1 MFTLDCSQIWAGCDL
16 MAWLFTNPPILV
28 IPFLAAMPNLAWGN
42 ILPGDKPF
50 CFMCCI
56 NALTACEGVHWNDLA
71 VCYGL
76 FNIDNL
82 IRMITQINL
91 LLFIVFSFVPGFCD
105 RFIFKINAWRIN
117 PIEPKLSA

>member
-1 MFTLDCSQIWAGCDL
+1 MGKKGFVVDAIQKVKYEICSLTMFTLDCSQIWAGCDL

-82 IRMITQINL
+82 IRMIT
-91 LLFIVFSFVPGFCD
+91 
-105 RFIFKINAWRIN
+105 
-117 PIEPKLSA
+117 